1 MLLLCILDVRGLGR
15 GNWLMLGQVC
25 LDLRREMGLRSG
37 LGLDWRR
44 KMGLS
49 AWRNL
54 LRCLRKVG
62 E

>member
-1 MLLLCILDVRGLGR
+1 
-15 GNWLMLGQVC
+15 LMLGQVC

-49 AWRNL
+49 AGRNL